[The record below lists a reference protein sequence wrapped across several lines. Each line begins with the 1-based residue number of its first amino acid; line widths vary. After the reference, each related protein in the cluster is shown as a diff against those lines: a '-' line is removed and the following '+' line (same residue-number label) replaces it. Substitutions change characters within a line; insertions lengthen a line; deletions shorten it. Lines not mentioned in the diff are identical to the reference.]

1 MSKVIQPSMFG
12 MLSATVTNTMG
23 MVNNAAIAGER
34 ITSIAA
40 DKASNLAEISRVQDT
55 LKMVEVRKDLKD
67 ACEKAGVTINADG
80 TMTFG

>member
-12 MLSATVTNTMG
+12 MLSATVTNTFG
-23 MVNNAAIAGER
+23 MINNAAIAGER

-40 DKASNLAEISRVQDT
+40 DKASNLAEISRVQGT

-67 ACEKAGVTINADG
+67 ACEQAGVTINADG
-80 TMTFG
+80 TMSFG

>member
-12 MLSATVTNTMG
+12 MCAMTVTNTLG

-80 TMTFG
+80 TMSFG